1 MSPRLYSLLTIR
13 NGPTFGKYRWD
24 SNKFNGRASC
34 RIEGGPTGLARRAG
48 GRYGGAAWTRPTGLH
63 GWWSENA
70 SRLGPGRETGNERR
84 IHRLDRI
91 RRDSIRAWKGDD
103 RDEAHVLVRECE
115 EERRNT
121 DTYRFLGIRNLV
133 ERRFILY
140 FCTICI
146 IYFIY
151 FFLYYLLRIKFLF
164 LYLCNWS
171 FFY

>member
-1 MSPRLYSLLTIR
+1 MEGLRVGLKGAL
-13 NGPTFGKYRWD
+13 
-24 SNKFNGRASC
+24 RASLGEQVAVMVGL
-34 RIEGGPTGLARRAG
+34 RGPDRPVYMAG
-48 GRYGGAAWTRPTGLH
+48 DPRTP
-63 GWWSENA
+63 
-70 SRLGPGRETGNERR
+70 LGSVLGEKGNERR

-151 FFLYYLLRIKFLF
+151 FFFVLF
-164 LYLCNWS
+164 ITYKIPLSLS
-171 FFY
+171 L